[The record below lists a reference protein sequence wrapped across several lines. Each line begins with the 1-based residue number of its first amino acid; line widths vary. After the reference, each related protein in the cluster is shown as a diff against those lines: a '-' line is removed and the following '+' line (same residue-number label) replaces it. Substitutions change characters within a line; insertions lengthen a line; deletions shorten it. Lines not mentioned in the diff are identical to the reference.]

1 MIMRPWHV
9 RMKPQG
15 KPRCAC
21 LVRPNLLTGP
31 EGAWQNTGA
40 DTWGE
45 YALVLVG
52 ARTQRKQER
61 GIYALQKPLI

>member
-1 MIMRPWHV
+1 MRMFGAPEFV
-9 RMKPQG
+9 DR
-15 KPRCAC
+15 
-21 LVRPNLLTGP
+21 P
-31 EGAWQNTGA
+31 EGVWQNTGA